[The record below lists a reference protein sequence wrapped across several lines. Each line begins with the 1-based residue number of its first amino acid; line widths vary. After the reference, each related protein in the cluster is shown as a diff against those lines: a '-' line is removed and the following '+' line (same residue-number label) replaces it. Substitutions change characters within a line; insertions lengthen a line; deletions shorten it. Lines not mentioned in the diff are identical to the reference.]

1 MHRNNNWNPF
11 IFVNPDKE
19 VILVVRD
26 RTHSR
31 VKLYLADQIKKLFL
45 VSNNQAYDFLSDFF
59 GQNYINTNLKEKGYK
74 DIQLKHKFSGI
85 FLKEEKVSLYFIE
98 VKATLYTK
106 PINKP
111 QP

>member
-1 MHRNNNWNPF
+1 M
-11 IFVNPDKE
+11 
-19 VILVVRD
+19 
-26 RTHSR
+26 
-31 VKLYLADQIKKLFL
+31 FL

-85 FLKEEKVSLYFIE
+85 LLKEEKVSLYFIE
-98 VKATLYTK
+98 VEAKLYTK
-106 PINKP
+106 PINTP